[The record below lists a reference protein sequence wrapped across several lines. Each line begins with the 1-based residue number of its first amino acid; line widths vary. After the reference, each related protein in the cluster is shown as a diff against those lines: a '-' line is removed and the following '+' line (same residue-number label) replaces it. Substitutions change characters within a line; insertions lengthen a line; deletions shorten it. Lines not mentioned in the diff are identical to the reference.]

1 MKYFKNEFRK
11 IIEDFKFGWSQF
23 LKYEL
28 ATKLIL
34 TILIMPIFS
43 FSISLLMKNKGASVL
58 ANSQILKFGL
68 SKQGVLSLA
77 ILYMMAVFV
86 ILIEIGGLIVIGSS
100 LIATKRE
107 YRFYSILGFCLKKI
121 PKFIGIGGIY
131 AVLFYVAFIN
141 FIGMQDYSVFGISLE
156 LPGFIQTYID
166 ESTLL
171 LAIELGI
178 VLLIIFL
185 FIRWIFTFHFII
197 LENKSSR
204 EALKESW
211 LLVRKNF
218 KKVIKYFITIFI
230 LTTILIFIAYFSW
243 STIIYKLINTF
254 NYNSYWERVFI
265 IAVILIRKFIGFLVF
280 FIFSPLQ
287 IHWITRLFYS
297 LRKENNNESS
307 ISNIKLKEK
316 PSILNR
322 LFFRKKI
329 IICFSILVVVL
340 LSVMI
345 GFIADDNLDIIQNV
359 KVTAHRG
366 NTLNDPENTLA
377 SIKSAIDCKADF
389 AEIDVVQ
396 SKDSKVFLSHNFNLK
411 KSTGVDENSWNLSY
425 DDVKKLD
432 GGVIT
437 NRMPLLEEAIKLS
450 KGKIKLNIEIK
461 ANENEKDIVKNVVK
475 IIEKENFIESCVVTS
490 LDYDTLQKVKKLNPR
505 IKIGYIIYLAK
516 GNVEKLNTDFYS
528 VEESLVSEDLIS
540 KAHSMGREVH
550 VWTVNNECNMD
561 KFIELGV
568 DNIITDESEI
578 LIQRLKDIKRDS
590 PFKRFLEMIL
600 NL

>member
-1 MKYFKNEFRK
+1 
-11 IIEDFKFGWSQF
+11 
-23 LKYEL
+23 
-28 ATKLIL
+28 
-34 TILIMPIFS
+34 
-43 FSISLLMKNKGASVL
+43 
-58 ANSQILKFGL
+58 
-68 SKQGVLSLA
+68 
-77 ILYMMAVFV
+77 
-86 ILIEIGGLIVIGSS
+86 
-100 LIATKRE
+100 
-107 YRFYSILGFCLKKI
+107 
-121 PKFIGIGGIY
+121 
-131 AVLFYVAFIN
+131 
-141 FIGMQDYSVFGISLE
+141 
-156 LPGFIQTYID
+156 
-166 ESTLL
+166 
-171 LAIELGI
+171 
-178 VLLIIFL
+178 
-185 FIRWIFTFHFII
+185 
-197 LENKSSR
+197 
-204 EALKESW
+204 
-211 LLVRKNF
+211 
-218 KKVIKYFITIFI
+218 
-230 LTTILIFIAYFSW
+230 
-243 STIIYKLINTF
+243 
-254 NYNSYWERVFI
+254 
-265 IAVILIRKFIGFLVF
+265 
-280 FIFSPLQ
+280 
-287 IHWITRLFYS
+287 
-297 LRKENNNESS
+297 
-307 ISNIKLKEK
+307 
-316 PSILNR
+316 
-322 LFFRKKI
+322 
-329 IICFSILVVVL
+329 LVVVL